1 MLKKCVTVRVMR
13 KSSPTT
19 WKWPDHEDKD
29 DYDISKVIQIIK
41 PPAAAAAF
49 NNRQCVVPEMKKYWI
64 PI

>member
-1 MLKKCVTVRVMR
+1 MRVMR
-13 KSSPTT
+13 KGSPTT

>member
-41 PPAAAAAF
+41 PPAAF
-49 NNRQCVVPEMKKYWI
+49 NNRGQCVVPEIKKYWT